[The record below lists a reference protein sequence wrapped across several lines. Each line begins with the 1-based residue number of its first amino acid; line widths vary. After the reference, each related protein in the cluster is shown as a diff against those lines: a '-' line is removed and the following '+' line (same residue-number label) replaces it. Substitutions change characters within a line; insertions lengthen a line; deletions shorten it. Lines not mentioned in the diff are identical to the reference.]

1 MQMDQLIAD
10 FSEHLREALAISITF
25 STDIDKTFDNVVI
38 TGLGGSGIGG
48 KIVNNIV
55 ASEVNIPVV
64 CNNDYALP
72 NFVGKNTLLIAASYS
87 GGTEETLEAL
97 EEGISKGCTC
107 AIVSSG
113 GKAIEIAK
121 EKNIDHIII
130 PGGLPPRAAFG
141 YSFVQLFTFLHAYA
155 ITSVDRTEAIDK
167 AIELLDSEEN
177 NIRSLAKD
185 LAAKLYNKQAVIY
198 SSFAFEGVSTRF
210 RQQLNENSKVLTWH
224 HCIPEMNHN
233 ELVGW
238 AGGGDNHAVINF
250 MNPND
255 HFKTKER
262 FRISKEIISRYTN
275 NIFDLEPKGESLLE
289 HSLYF
294 IHLGDWISYEL
305 SVLYK
310 VDPVEVDVITHLK
323 TELGKL

>member
-25 STDIDKTFDNVVI
+25 STDINKTFDNVVI

-48 KIVNNIV
+48 KIVSNIV

-64 CNNDYALP
+64 CNNDYTLP

-97 EEGISKGCTC
+97 EEGISRGCTC
-107 AIVSSG
+107 AVVSSG
-113 GKAIEIAK
+113 GRVIEIAK
-121 EKNIDHIII
+121 EKGFPHIVI

-141 YSFVQLFTFLHAYA
+141 YSFVQLFTLLHAFGVST
-155 ITSVDRTEAIDK
+155 IDRTEAIDT
-167 AIELLDSEEN
+167 AIDLLDTEEA
-177 NIRSLAKD
+177 NIKSLAKEV
-185 LAAKLYNKQAVIY
+185 AAKLYNKQVVIY

-210 RQQLNENSKVLTWH
+210 RQQLNENSKILTWH

-238 AGGGDNHAVINF
+238 AGGDKDHAVINF

-262 FRISKEIISRYTN
+262 FRISKEIISKYTS
-275 NIFDLEPKGESLLE
+275 NITDLLPLGDSLLDY
-289 HSLYF
+289 SLYF

-305 SVLYK
+305 SVLNE
-310 VDPVEVDVITHLK
+310 VDPVEVNVITHLK

>member
-1 MQMDQLIAD
+1 MDHLIAD

-25 STDIDKTFDNVVI
+25 STDVNKTFDNVVI

-48 KIVNNIV
+48 KIVSNII
-55 ASEVNIPVV
+55 ASEMKIPVV
-64 CNNDYALP
+64 CNNDYSLP
-72 NFVGKNTLLIAASYS
+72 NFAGKNTLLIAASYS

-97 EEGISKGCTC
+97 EEGLEKGCTC

-113 GKAIEIAK
+113 GTAIEIAK
-121 EKNIDHIII
+121 SKGLDHIVI

-141 YSFVQLFTFLHAYA
+141 FSFVQLFTFLHAFG
-155 ITSVDRTEAIDK
+155 ITPVDRTEAIDK
-167 AIELLDSEEN
+167 AIDLLDTEEN
-177 NIRSLAKD
+177 NIKSLAKD
-185 LAAKLYNKQAVIY
+185 IAAKLYNKQAVIY

-238 AGGGDNHAVINF
+238 AGGSENHAVVNF
-250 MNPND
+250 LNPND
-255 HFKTKER
+255 HYKTKER
-262 FRISKEIISRYTN
+262 FRISKEIISKYTS
-275 NIFDLEPKGESLLE
+275 NITDLTPKGDNLLE

-305 SVLYK
+305 SVLYQ
-310 VDPVEVDVITHLK
+310 VDPVEVNVISHLK

>member
-1 MQMDQLIAD
+1 MDELIAD

-25 STDIDKTFDNVVI
+25 STDVNKLFDNVVI

-48 KIVNNIV
+48 KIVSDIV
-55 ASEVNIPVV
+55 SSEVNIPIV
-64 CNNDYALP
+64 CNNDYTLP
-72 NFVGKNTLLIAASYS
+72 NFAGKNTLLIAVSYS

-97 EEGISKGCTC
+97 EKGLEKGCTC
-107 AIVSSG
+107 AVISSG
-113 GKAIEIAK
+113 GRALEIAK
-121 EKNIDHIII
+121 EKGLAHIVI

-141 YSFVQLFTFLHAYA
+141 FGFVQLFTLLHAFG
-155 ITSVDRTEAIDK
+155 ICSIDRTEAIDK
-167 AIELLDSEEN
+167 AIDLLDSEED
-177 NIRSLAKD
+177 NIKTLAKEVAVN
-185 LAAKLYNKQAVIY
+185 LHKNQAVIY
-198 SSFAFEGVSTRF
+198 SSFTLEGVSTRF

-238 AGGGDNHAVINF
+238 AGADKNHAVVNF
-250 MNPND
+250 INPND

-262 FRISKEIISRYTN
+262 FRISKEIISKYTE
-275 NIFDLEPKGESLLE
+275 NITDLVPKGDNLLE

-305 SVLYK
+305 SVLFD
-310 VDPVEVDVITHLK
+310 VDPIEVNVITHLK
-323 TELGKL
+323 NELSKL